1 MSFVYSLQDVR
12 LSLERIND
20 IHTIGDE
27 EAACGGLTGY
37 DGVKSLSL
45 RGVCFRYDPHALSD
59 TVSGIT
65 FEIPPGRVTAIV
77 GASGSGKTTLL
88 KLMLGYYP
96 LRAFFCTIQI
106 TVHSYCNKTCSNEET
121 HIEFA
126 KVTKVE

>member
-65 FEIPPGRVTAIV
+65 FEIPRGVSR
-77 GASGSGKTTLL
+77 
-88 KLMLGYYP
+88 P
-96 LRAFFCTIQI
+96 LWGQAAAARPPC
-106 TVHSYCNKTCSNEET
+106 
-121 HIEFA
+121 
-126 KVTKVE
+126 